1 MYPTKRVTHVE
12 EGRPTRRRE
21 REERHMTMDR
31 PTELKSVSYEL
42 FMLLVSLLSIVN
54 AVIVVLG
61 LVTGPA
67 QDVVVLMETALT
79 PVFAFDFLYRLLTA
93 PSRRRYF
100 VRGYGWADL
109 LAAIPGLGIFRL
121 FRILRV
127 TRLMRTV
134 GRQRLA
140 AEVVEGRAVATFLLT
155 IWLVFVV
162 VEVAGATVFVAEST
176 SPAANITT
184 AGDALW
190 WGIVTITTV
199 GYGDQYPTTG
209 PGRVIGV
216 FLLVAGIALFSV
228 LTAFIANAFLARR
241 PRRAAAWAGDR
252 DPGGAIAEVRRL
264 LAEQD
269 DRAEAIRERL
279 DEIERALRADR
290 PPASGGTAVTP
301 PGDPSA
307 GASRPA

>member
-1 MYPTKRVTHVE
+1 
-12 EGRPTRRRE
+12 
-21 REERHMTMDR
+21 MTMDR

-61 LVTGPA
+61 LVNGPA
-67 QDVVVLMETALT
+67 QDVVVLMEAALT

-93 PSRRRYF
+93 PSRRRYV

-121 FRILRV
+121 FRIVRV
-127 TRLMRTV
+127 TRLLRRV

-140 AEVVEGRAVATFLLT
+140 EEVLEGRAVATFLLT

-209 PGRVIGV
+209 PGRIIGV
-216 FLLVAGIALFSV
+216 FLLVAGIGLFSV

-241 PRRAAAWAGDR
+241 PRRALVLAAGDDR
-252 DPGGAIAEVRRL
+252 LGAVNEVRRL

-269 DRAEAIRERL
+269 DRAEAIRARL
-279 DEIERALRADR
+279 DEIERTLRAGSAASAVGSPSVASSGEPGPGAATR
-290 PPASGGTAVTP
+290 P
-301 PGDPSA
+301 
-307 GASRPA
+307 

>member
-1 MYPTKRVTHVE
+1 
-12 EGRPTRRRE
+12 
-21 REERHMTMDR
+21 MTMDR

-42 FMLLVSLLSIVN
+42 FMLLVSILSIVN

-67 QDVVVLMETALT
+67 QDVVVLMEAALT

-93 PSRRRYF
+93 PSRRRYV

-121 FRILRV
+121 FRIVRV
-127 TRLMRTV
+127 TKLLRSV

-140 AEVVEGRAVATFLLT
+140 EEVLEGRAVATFLLT

-209 PGRVIGV
+209 PGRIIGV
-216 FLLVAGIALFSV
+216 FLLVAGIGLFSV

-241 PRRAAAWAGDR
+241 PSRALVLAAGDDR
-252 DPGGAIAEVRRL
+252 LGAVNEVRRL

-269 DRAEAIRERL
+269 DRAEAIRARL
-279 DEIERALRADR
+279 DEIERALRAD
-290 PPASGGTAVTP
+290 PTASAVGSPGVASAGEPGAGAVTP
-301 PGDPSA
+301 P
-307 GASRPA
+307 